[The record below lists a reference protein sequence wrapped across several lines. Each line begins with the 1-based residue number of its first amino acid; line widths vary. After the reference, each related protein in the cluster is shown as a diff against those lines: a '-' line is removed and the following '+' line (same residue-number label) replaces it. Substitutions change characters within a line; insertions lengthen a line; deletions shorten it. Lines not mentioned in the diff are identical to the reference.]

1 MLNRVNEVIE
11 RVNLS
16 NSNSKMPS
24 ELSGGM
30 QKRVSFASKEEAEEA
45 KKQIYGGI
53 SPLGLSENIKIYIDQ
68 NVMSREKVFIG
79 GGNRTTKLFLSP
91 HSLQKIS
98 KGIVLDLAQS

>member
-1 MLNRVNEVIE
+1 MNDKEKNIKKENVDEVTSDE
-11 RVNLS
+11 
-16 NSNSKMPS
+16 NSM
-24 ELSGGM
+24 
-30 QKRVSFASKEEAEEA
+30 EEVKAEEET
-45 KKQIYGGI
+45 KQIYGGI

>member
-1 MLNRVNEVIE
+1 MFCVLGGDMLDVNR
-11 RVNLS
+11 
-16 NSNSKMPS
+16 KAKDAM
-24 ELSGGM
+24 GA
-30 QKRVSFASKEEAEEA
+30 KRVSFASKEEAEEET
-45 KKQIYGGI
+45 KQIYGGI

-98 KGIVLDLAQS
+98 KAIVLDLAQS